1 MPNTPS
7 ATPARR
13 FRPELTRVPRE
24 QRLRPSHLGYSDHDE
39 GEDAVVY
46 FGEPI
51 LSGRVLIRPRA
62 GVPRSPATCMPP
74 FGQGP
79 HRGVHARPPPALQ
92 IRFSGGAQ
100 LRRLQPLRW
109 GPLPD
114 VGTGGTSEFG
124 RSVHFCATPEK
135 GLYFGYLHPR
145 PLVPLDGS
153 SV

>member
-1 MPNTPS
+1 MPDTPS
-7 ATPARR
+7 ATPARSL
-13 FRPELTRVPRE
+13 RPELTRVPRE

-74 FGQGP
+74 FRQGP

-92 IRFSGGAQ
+92 IRFSGGARWFHSTP
-100 LRRLQPLRW
+100 RR
-109 GPLPD
+109 
-114 VGTGGTSEFG
+114 SEAEP
-124 RSVHFCATPEK
+124 C
-135 GLYFGYLHPR
+135 
-145 PLVPLDGS
+145 
-153 SV
+153 